1 MSHAGDETRRLH
13 GRQVG
18 ASAAARLP
26 AANASIAAS
35 TARRRGQ
42 PAVTALNTGAA
53 KVAPSAYSVTALPA
67 CPTPTCSPGRWRAL
81 PIGTNSARPS
91 ANALSAKR

>member
-13 GRQVG
+13 GRQ

-67 CPTPTCSPGRWRAL
+67 CPTPTCSPWAMACAADRHEL
-81 PIGTNSARPS
+81 ARPS